1 MGFNE
6 LVKQLEPGISPLENF
21 SGLFTDIDDKID
33 VTNSLLRL
41 LLLKGIVSPAVYT
54 EMVSK
59 VLGKTIKEN
68 EVSSNVKN
76 IVINQPI
83 TGIPSG
89 NVESDIRDSL
99 SALSLKYVDKKTID
113 KTVLNLQLDLIGEFY
128 PDALYVM
135 VRADSANTGII
146 YWGTDTLTSGYGFPI
161 KSGESYTLRIIPAD
175 LFLLAN
181 TTGQLLYI
189 ALFAEAG
196 K

>member
-1 MGFNE
+1 MGLDE
-6 LVKQLEPGISPLENF
+6 IVKKLEPGISPLERF
-21 SGLFTDIDDKID
+21 TGLFTDIDDKID

-41 LLLKGIVSPAVYT
+41 LLLKDVLPQEIYNQMLT
-54 EMVSK
+54 K
-59 VLGKTIKEN
+59 VLDQTVKEISITTPTTIIEKQITTKEILP
-68 EVSSNVKN
+68 ENVLA
-76 IVINQPI
+76 
-83 TGIPSG
+83 GIRG
-89 NVESDIRDSL
+89 SL
-99 SALSLKYVDKKTID
+99 AALSLKYVDKKTID

-175 LFLLAN
+175 LFLLAD
-181 TTGQLLYI
+181 TASQLLYI